1 MYDSY
6 TSTVGQYRTYRS
18 VRLRGPVAKFQTG
31 PALLGERGR
40 QRGSGCIQEVEAEED
55 QDCGGRRRRPI
66 LYSKNGS
73 EGDTR
78 PDSGL

>member
-55 QDCGGRRRRPI
+55 QDCGGGAARSCTAKTA
-66 LYSKNGS
+66 LK
-73 EGDTR
+73 GDTR